1 MHAPIADQ
9 PAAEII
15 KAAPVERQ
23 VKTEAL
29 RPCEP
34 AAAAAAPAAAT
45 AALTPTAAVTPPA
58 PAAPTAATA
67 HRPPPAALPARA
79 ARGARR
85 DETRVLL
92 IPRGEWT
99 RRRAAKPQIPIER
112 VGHGGRRR
120 NLRHFL
126 RPTGATRPGVDF
138 PYFADLARP
147 EDFAGDPRPIVRIT
161 LIAHLRGDFV
171 PLRRLRQ
178 QPRLPRR
185 AGQRLLDVNALAHL
199 HASQRGGR
207 VHMIGRADHDGVN
220 LLVLFVEHLAKVL
233 VLRGLLPAF
242 EALLAAFPIHVG
254 QRDDVLGLALAQ
266 IAERLA
272 ASADAGDVQFFV
284 GRLIAQRLE

>member
-34 AAAAAAPAAAT
+34 AAAAAAAAAPAAIT
-45 AALTPTAAVTPPA
+45 AAAVTPTAAV
-58 PAAPTAATA
+58 
-67 HRPPPAALPARA
+67 HPPAAVASTAAANRAAAAALPTRA
-79 ARGARR
+79 ARVARR
-85 DETRVLL
+85 DEIRVLL
-92 IPRGEWT
+92 IARSEWT

-112 VGHGGRRR
+112 VGHGSRRR

-147 EDFAGDPRPIVRIT
+147 EDFASDARRIMRIT

-171 PLRRLRQ
+171 LLRRLR
-178 QPRLPRR
+178 
-185 AGQRLLDVNALAHL
+185 
-199 HASQRGGR
+199 
-207 VHMIGRADHDGVN
+207 
-220 LLVLFVEHLAKVL
+220 
-233 VLRGLLPAF
+233 
-242 EALLAAFPIHVG
+242 
-254 QRDDVLGLALAQ
+254 
-266 IAERLA
+266 
-272 ASADAGDVQFFV
+272 
-284 GRLIAQRLE
+284 